1 MNDESTAWIDD
12 ALGALAATD
21 AGLSP
26 PAYVETAVL
35 REWDHQ
41 QARQSRRT
49 PVRRWTAIRFQ
60 TRILYPCR
68 EPYSGPRRA
77 ERAKQIL
84 PTSQGLGS
92 RTTGYRGRA
101 LGWFVWALVPAA
113 AGVFFGV
120 AWIPRGPSAT
130 SEPVEAPIERAASG
144 AAAAPDPPRA
154 SATEDGVAT
163 PSARPAVVPYR
174 PRPVADAGYVI
185 VPDPL
190 VDPTTLRVVRVRMSR
205 MALATLGMPLVNPDA
220 DSLVEVEI
228 LVGDEGVAQSIR
240 RAALVSEP
248 ELGGER

>member
-35 REWDHQ
+35 REWDQQ
-41 QARQSRRT
+41 QARQSRRR
-49 PVRRWTAIRFQ
+49 PVRPWTALRSQ
-60 TRILYPCR
+60 TRILFSLPVRIAVPGARSAPSRDCQ
-68 EPYSGPRRA
+68 P
-77 ERAKQIL
+77 AK
-84 PTSQGLGS
+84 GEALGAP
-92 RTTGYRGRA
+92 GYQRRA
-101 LGWFVWALVPAA
+101 LGWLVWALVPAA
-113 AGVFFGV
+113 AGMFFGV
-120 AWIPRGPSAT
+120 AWIPPGPSAT
-130 SEPVEAPIERAASG
+130 SEPVEAPVERAASV

-154 SATEDGVAT
+154 SATQDGVAT
-163 PSARPAVVPYR
+163 PSARPAAVRYR

-205 MALATLGMPLVNPDA
+205 MALATLGMPLVNPEA

>member
-26 PAYVETAVL
+26 PACVETAVL
-35 REWDHQ
+35 REWDQQ
-41 QARQSRRT
+41 QARQSRRR
-49 PVRRWTAIRFQ
+49 PVRR
-60 TRILYPCR
+60 
-68 EPYSGPRRA
+68 
-77 ERAKQIL
+77 
-84 PTSQGLGS
+84 
-92 RTTGYRGRA
+92 
-101 LGWFVWALVPAA
+101 WFVWALVPAA

-120 AWIPRGPSAT
+120 AWIPPGPSAT
-130 SEPVEAPIERAASG
+130 SEPVEAPVELAAC

-154 SATEDGVAT
+154 SATKTASRRLQRV
-163 PSARPAVVPYR
+163 RPPFRIAPG
-174 PRPVADAGYVI
+174 ADAGYVI

-240 RAALVSEP
+240 RAVLVSEP
-248 ELGGER
+248 AKD

>member
-26 PAYVETAVL
+26 PAYVKTAVL
-35 REWDHQ
+35 REWDQQ
-41 QARQSRRT
+41 QARQSRRR
-49 PVRRWTAIRFQ
+49 PLRR
-60 TRILYPCR
+60 
-68 EPYSGPRRA
+68 
-77 ERAKQIL
+77 
-84 PTSQGLGS
+84 
-92 RTTGYRGRA
+92 
-101 LGWFVWALVPAA
+101 WFVWALVPAA

-130 SEPVEAPIERAASG
+130 SEPVEAPVERAASV

-163 PSARPAVVPYR
+163 PAARPAAVPYR